1 MLRLRARLA
10 RRRFLRSVQVARLG
24 PRRRRGERG
33 SGTAIGVAVMFPVL
47 MLVIVLIQM
56 LSDSTR
62 SEQALQ
68 ATANRAAR
76 VAALCCYRVDG
87 DGGAVEVVRAGLES
101 VTDTAAGNRIY
112 CNNDMA
118 GDASVVF
125 IDVSGDEVTT
135 GPVPPGGTVYVL
147 LTCRIPP
154 QVIGGFGLPA
164 LDAERLL
171 VGTATIDPF
180 RSRSGA

>member
-1 MLRLRARLA
+1 MLT
-10 RRRFLRSVQVARLG
+10 LRSRLVRGLPGAAARHG
-24 PRRRRGERG
+24 FSGSRGEHG
-33 SGTAIGVAVMFPVL
+33 SGTAIGVAMMFPML

-56 LSDSTR
+56 LSDTTR

-76 VAALCCYRVDG
+76 TASLCCYRIDG
-87 DGGAVEVVRAGLES
+87 ADGAVATVRAGLES
-101 VTDTAAGNRIY
+101 VTTAGARNRIY

-118 GDASVVF
+118 GTARVVF
-125 IDVSGDEVTT
+125 IDVDDSEVTT
-135 GPVPPGGTVYVL
+135 GPVPPGGTAYVF

-154 QVIGGFGLPA
+154 QIIGGFGIPA
-164 LDAERLL
+164 IDAERLM
-171 VGTATIDPF
+171 VGVATIDPF

>member
-1 MLRLRARLA
+1 MLKQTRLVCRCLP
-10 RRRFLRSVQVARLG
+10 RSIVARTG
-24 PRRRRGERG
+24 PNRRCGEDG
-33 SGTAIGVAVMFPVL
+33 SGTAIGVAMMFPML
-47 MLVIVLIQM
+47 MLVIILIQM

-87 DGGAVEVVRAGLES
+87 DGGAVEVVRAGLEN
-101 VTDTAAGNRIY
+101 VTSTGARNRIF

-118 GDASVVF
+118 GGARIVF
-125 IDVSGDEVTT
+125 IDVSGDEVAT
-135 GPVPPGGTVYVL
+135 GPVPPGGTAYVF
-147 LTCRIPP
+147 LTCRVPP
-154 QVIGGFGLPA
+154 KIIGGFGITA

-171 VGTATIDPF
+171 VGAATIDPF